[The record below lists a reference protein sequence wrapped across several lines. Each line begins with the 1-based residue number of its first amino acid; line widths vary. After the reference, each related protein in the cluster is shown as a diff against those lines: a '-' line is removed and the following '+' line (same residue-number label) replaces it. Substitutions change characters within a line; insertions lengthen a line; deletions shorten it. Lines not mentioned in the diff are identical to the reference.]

1 MFYKLTKVGNSV
13 GVTIPKK
20 LLKLFGLEVGEEVIL
35 EPDMESRTITIK
47 PVSVAEDE
55 VNKSVKEGM
64 HDFVKRY
71 PTALKNL
78 SKR

>member
-1 MFYKLTKVGNSV
+1 MFYKLTKVGNSI

-20 LLKLFGLEVGEEVIL
+20 LLKLFKLELGEEVIL
-35 EPDMESRTITIK
+35 EPDMKNRTITIK

-55 VNKSVKEGM
+55 VNKSVKDGM
-64 HDFVKRY
+64 NDFVKRY